1 MSLHQKMATHCFRS
15 AILPR
20 KTKNQNNLRFGHT
33 GNVYTRKKMLLCCYH
48 TTNTTD
54 FIISTFFFPFFTI
67 ICYLISIFYTQG
79 TGANWYIIIEAPSHC
94 QHQWLGERSTLQF
107 INILSLF
114 LIKKRIKAKAH
125 FFSSWFSI
133 FLLKHSKS

>member
-79 TGANWYIIIEAPSHC
+79 TGANWYIIIEALALPAPMAG
-94 QHQWLGERSTLQF
+94 GEVYPT
-107 INILSLF
+107 IY
-114 LIKKRIKAKAH
+114 
-125 FFSSWFSI
+125 
-133 FLLKHSKS
+133 KHSKPFSHKEKDKSKSSLFFLMVFDIFT